1 MKRFAKHL
9 LPLGALLVVTA
20 MPVQA
25 SAAEQASANLNDL
38 LKTSTN
44 YTTISDTYFTKLI
57 CEWDGK
63 LNCDDLLSDLLDN
76 CWKPNLP
83 GQGGGTETPEKPE
96 VPDVPDTEKP
106 EQPEAPD
113 VEQPETPDVEQPEAP
128 DTEEPGQPD
137 EEQPEAPEV
146 PDIPVQPEK
155 PEVPDTDNGGNSGN
169 TQLSGYE
176 QQVVDL
182 VNKERAAAGL
192 PALTVNRKLSQVA
205 ETKAADMRDK
215 NYFSHTSPTYGSPFD
230 MMKQFGITYKSAGEN
245 IAKGQKTPQSVMN
258 GWMNSQGHR
267 ENILSSNYTEI
278 GVGYVTDN
286 SGNTYWVQMFIRP

>member
-1 MKRFAKHL
+1 MKRLVRHL
-9 LPLGALLVVTA
+9 LPLGALLVVAA

-25 SAAEQASANLNDL
+25 SAAEQPSANLNEL
-38 LKTSTN
+38 LKTNTN
-44 YTTISDTYFTKLI
+44 YTSQSNTYFNQFVCKRAGNHPGLDCDSLISDLV
-57 CEWDGK
+57 
-63 LNCDDLLSDLLDN
+63 NN
-76 CWKPNLP
+76 CWKPSIP
-83 GQGGGTETPEKPE
+83 GWPGGGTDTPEVPEVPDVEVPEQPE
-96 VPDVPDTEKP
+96 VPDVPDTEVP

-113 VEQPETPDVEQPEAP
+113 V
-128 DTEEPGQPD
+128 
-137 EEQPEAPEV
+137 
-146 PDIPVQPEK
+146 PDIPVLPEK
-155 PEVPDTDNGGNSGN
+155 PEVPDTDNGGNQGN
-169 TQLSGYE
+169 NQLSAYE

-192 PALTVNRKLSQVA
+192 TALKANTKLADVA
-205 ETKAADMRDK
+205 EKKAEDMRDK

-258 GWMNSQGHR
+258 GWMNSQGHK
-267 ENILSSNYTEI
+267 ENILSSKYTEI